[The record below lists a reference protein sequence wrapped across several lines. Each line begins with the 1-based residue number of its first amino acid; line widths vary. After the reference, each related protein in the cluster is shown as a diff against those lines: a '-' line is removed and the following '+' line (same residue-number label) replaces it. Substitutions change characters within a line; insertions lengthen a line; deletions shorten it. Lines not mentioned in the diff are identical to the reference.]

1 MNKKKRNM
9 EKPKMNIVRDQYISL
24 ITYEGIKKEVRRIAQ
39 EKGVSISKYVER
51 LIVEDLKKE
60 GVSVV
65 LKMEKRVV

>member
-1 MNKKKRNM
+1 M
-9 EKPKMNIVRDQYISL
+9 EKAKMTIVRDQYISL

-39 EKGVSISKYVER
+39 EKGISISKYVER